1 MHTRHLTIITNANL
15 IIMIMLSV
23 WQLHRALSK
32 YELIQHKPQ
41 ASLTEEDLQEFEYE
55 QTVRSISI
63 KPQLDKLRYFI
74 IDPAFKHHVVGVE
87 LIGINHSSHIQK
99 PILIHLGW
107 YPNTEAAASVINH
120 TRGTPDID
128 GILYQ
133 PKGRL
138 LRQIPTHNSWPKKL
152 SFIDLET
159 ISQALQKPI
168 YQKIIVTKG
177 STLYDNVTNQNSLAL
192 GISRHICYALQF
204 AAFGIIG
211 IYWSKLIR
219 RKKNV
224 IP

>member
-1 MHTRHLTIITNANL
+1 MRTRHLTIIANANL
-15 IIMIMLSV
+15 IMMLLLSM
-23 WQLHRALSK
+23 WQLQRALNK

-41 ASLTEEDLQEFEYE
+41 APLSEENLHTYEYE
-55 QTVRSISI
+55 QTVRSITI

-74 IDPAFKHHVVGVE
+74 VDPAFNRHVVGVE

-107 YPNTEAAASVINH
+107 YANTQAAASEINRMASA
-120 TRGTPDID
+120 TDLN

-133 PKGRL
+133 PRGRL
-138 LRQIPTHNSWPKKL
+138 LRQIPTQNGWPKKL
-152 SFIDLET
+152 SFIDLDT

-177 STLYDNVTNQNSLAL
+177 SALYDSVTNQNRLAL

-204 AAFGIIG
+204 TAFGIIG

-219 RKKNV
+219 RKKNAL
-224 IP
+224 P